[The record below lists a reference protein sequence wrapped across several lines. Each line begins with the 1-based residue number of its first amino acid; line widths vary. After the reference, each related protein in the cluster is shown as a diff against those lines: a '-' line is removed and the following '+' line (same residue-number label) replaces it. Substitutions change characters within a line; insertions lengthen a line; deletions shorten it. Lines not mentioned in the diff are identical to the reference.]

1 MPHRFSTAALLL
13 ALASASVLAQQPPPP
28 APPPSCMESEYRQF
42 DFWLGQ
48 WNVIGGPKS
57 DRMVGRNSITQVSMG
72 CALAEHWVN
81 SNGMDGHS
89 LNVYD
94 KANARWTQFWIGSD
108 GVILFLAGGLQDGK
122 MVLEGTLPGAKGGV
136 QLQRVTWTP
145 NADGTVTQNWQ
156 TSDDAGKTW
165 QISFLG
171 IYHRVGRAL
180 PLKPPAP
187 KQ

>member
-1 MPHRFSTAALLL
+1 MPHRFSIAVLAL
-13 ALASASVLAQQPPPP
+13 ALASVGAHAQQPPP
-28 APPPSCMESEYRQF
+28 APPPSCMEPEYRQF

-57 DRMVGRNSITQVSMG
+57 DRVVGRNSITQVSLG

-94 KANARWTQFWIGSD
+94 KANGRWTQFWIGSD
-108 GVILFLAGGLQDGK
+108 GVILHLMGGLRDGK
-122 MVLEGTLPGAKGGV
+122 MVLEGTLPGAKGGE

-145 NADGTVTQNWQ
+145 NADGTVTQHWQ

-171 IYHRVGRAL
+171 IYHRLGRAL
-180 PLKPPAP
+180 PLKQPEP

>member
-1 MPHRFSTAALLL
+1 MPYRVPAVVLSL
-13 ALASASVLAQQPPPP
+13 ALASGSADAQQPPPP

-57 DRMVGRNSITQVSMG
+57 DRIVGRSSITNVSLG

-81 SNGMDGHS
+81 ANGMDGHS

-94 KANARWTQFWIGSD
+94 KTNQRWTQFWIGSD
-108 GVILFLAGGLQDGK
+108 GVILNLTGGLQDSK
-122 MVLEGTLPGAKGGV
+122 MVLEGKLPGANGGE

-156 TSDDAGKTW
+156 TSDDGGKSW
-165 QISFLG
+165 QVSFLG
-171 IYHRVGRAL
+171 IYHRMGQAL
-180 PLKPPAP
+180 PLKQPEP